1 MADSLAPK
9 NPAPSRFLYYLAFGD
24 QQLGGDTTDLEEMI
38 GENST
43 LKHGSRGT
51 NGTKRDMSVLSYLD
65 RILTELRQLLELGTD
80 AGPLRDLRFDLYVST
95 RPSHHDGD
103 LDGPDDCC

>member
-24 QQLGGDTTDLEEMI
+24 QQLGGDTTDLGEMI

-43 LKHGSRGT
+43 LKHGSREQT
-51 NGTKRDMSVLSYLD
+51 AQNVT
-65 RILTELRQLLELGTD
+65 
-80 AGPLRDLRFDLYVST
+80 
-95 RPSHHDGD
+95 
-103 LDGPDDCC
+103 